1 MCFIYAYIIFQKL
14 IKNHFLI
21 IFETVW
27 RKMSCKICQGFT
39 YEYKINQSKA
49 KVCTHF

>member
-39 YEYKINQSKA
+39 YECKINQSKA
-49 KVCTHF
+49 KVSTHF